1 MAELVLVRHGQANN
15 AATNEADYDRLSS
28 LGRRQSEWL
37 GDWLRHT
44 EAAFDAALSGTLT
57 RHLHTAE
64 AMGVETTPDAR
75 WNELSYHPLAAA
87 YAKAHG
93 AAPPAAPEDFADYFA
108 GLLDAWRDRTLVE
121 EPESFANFHDRVH
134 DAMEDVR
141 GGGGRTL
148 VVTSGGVIGLLAAT
162 AMELDMRGTARLIA
176 GIGNTAVQRLFWNG
190 RRWVLAEYGAT
201 PHLAPASRAH
211 ARTYY

>member
-15 AATNEADYDRLSS
+15 VATNEFDYDRLSP
-28 LGRRQSEWL
+28 LGRRQAEWF
-37 GDWLRHT
+37 GDWLRQT
-44 EAAFDAALSGTLT
+44 EAAFDATLSGTLT

-93 AAPPAAPEDFADYFA
+93 AQPPATPEDFADYFA
-108 GLLDAWRDRTLVE
+108 GLLEAWRERTFAE
-121 EPESFANFHDRVH
+121 EPESFSDFHDRVH
-134 DAMEDVR
+134 AAMEDVR
-141 GGGGRTL
+141 NGGGRTL

-162 AMELDMRGTARLIA
+162 AMELDTLGTARLIA

-201 PHLAPASRAH
+201 PHLAQASRAH